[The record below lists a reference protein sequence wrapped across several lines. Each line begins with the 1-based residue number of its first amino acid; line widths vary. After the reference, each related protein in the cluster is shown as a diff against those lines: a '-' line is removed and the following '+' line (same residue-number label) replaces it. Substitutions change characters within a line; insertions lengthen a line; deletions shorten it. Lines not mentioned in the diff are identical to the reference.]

1 MLWTLIERFDKY
13 LIILVFVTG
22 YMLVVSD
29 VKYFS
34 RQDKN
39 NAKKQSL
46 IVGIGMMVIV
56 VGLYIIRGIWA

>member
-13 LIILVFVTG
+13 LVILIFVTG
-22 YMLVVSD
+22 YILVVSD

-56 VGLYIIRGIWA
+56 VGVYIIRGIWA

>member
-1 MLWTLIERFDKY
+1 MLWTLVERFDIY
-13 LIILVFVTG
+13 LVILVFATG

-46 IVGIGMMVIV
+46 IVGIGMMIIV
-56 VGLYIIRGIWA
+56 VGIYIIRGIWA